1 MSFSRVVLAAAC
13 VLLCVCFVS
22 AAAPQLT
29 RPLIDGVL
37 SSPYKREAL
46 SNVAEIIKA
55 EPSIAKLDATTNED
69 EWNGESDGEDRHALE
84 AKLKDEL
91 RSLTTLVKQGKAIL
105 RVLPEKEQRME
116 TIKTQLSK
124 LTNEYAKEDAILKYQ
139 QQKALMRQIAKQEMA
154 LKERVDSLKA
164 TEGRLQGNIV
174 KHQRVL
180 RDVGVREQEMKT
192 IA

>member
-1 MSFSRVVLAAAC
+1 MSFARVVLAVAC
-13 VLLCVCFVS
+13 VLALVCF
-22 AAAPQLT
+22 AAADGPLT

-37 SSPYKREAL
+37 SSPYKRNAL

-55 EPSIAKLDATTNED
+55 EPSIAKLDQPMDED
-69 EWNGESDGEDRHALE
+69 EWNGEVDGEDRHALE

-91 RSLTTLVKQGKAIL
+91 RSLVQLVKQSKAIL
-105 RVLPEKEQRME
+105 RVLPEKELRIE
-116 TIKTQLSK
+116 TVKTQLSK
-124 LTNEYAKEDAILKYQ
+124 LQNEYAKEDAIMKYQ
-139 QQKALMRQIAKQEMA
+139 QQKALMRQIAKQEDA
-154 LKERVDSLKA
+154 LKQRVDSLKA

-180 RDVGVREQEMKT
+180 RDVGVREAEMKA